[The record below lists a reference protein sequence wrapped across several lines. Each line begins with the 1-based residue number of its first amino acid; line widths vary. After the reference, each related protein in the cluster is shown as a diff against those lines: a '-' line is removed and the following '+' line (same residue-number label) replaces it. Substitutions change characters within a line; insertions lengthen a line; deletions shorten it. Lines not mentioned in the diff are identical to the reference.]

1 MIAGN
6 PGGGKAESKN
16 ACGLCADPLQCRP
29 MWYSLIKPI
38 LFRIDPEWIH
48 HRVLSVL
55 AWCSRSPAILDTM
68 QAACTFSDPT
78 LAVRC
83 FGLDFPHPILLA
95 AGLDKNAVAIP
106 AWAAL
111 GFAGVEIGSITALAQ
126 PGNPVPRL
134 FRLPADRALINRMGF
149 NNDGAEQVAARL
161 AALFE
166 QRGRPSIPLGINL
179 GKSKVTPLEQ
189 APEDYQRSMSLL
201 WPFADYFVINVS
213 SPNTPGLRQLQERD
227 KLEQLLDVVQTYG
240 LKRAAPGHSKP
251 LLLKIAPD
259 LTSEQVDELADLA
272 LARGLEGLIATNTT
286 LSREGL
292 KTPLEQ
298 AGGLSGQPL
307 KKRAREVLVQL
318 RARVGTRLPLV
329 SVGGIDS
336 GEEVLE
342 RLKAGASL
350 VQVYTG
356 FIYEGPAL
364 ISRSCRTLQAAVKQ
378 AGQPSLAALL
388 SQGGVI

>member
-6 PGGGKAESKN
+6 PGWGKAESKN
-16 ACGLCADPLQCRP
+16 ACRIGGDPLKCRA
-29 MWYSLIKPI
+29 MWYSLIKSV
-38 LFRIDPEWIH
+38 LFRMDPEWIH
-48 HRVLSVL
+48 HRVLTSL
-55 AWCSRSPAILDTM
+55 AWCSRRPVLLDMLHTR
-68 QAACTFSDPT
+68 CGVSDPT
-78 LAVRC
+78 LSIRC
-83 FGLDFPHPILLA
+83 FGLNFPHPILLA
-95 AGLDKNAVAIP
+95 AGLDKNAVALP

-111 GFAGVEIGSITALAQ
+111 GFAGVEIGSVTALAQ
-126 PGNPVPRL
+126 PGNPLPRL

-161 AALFE
+161 EALFE
-166 QRGRPSIPLGINL
+166 RRGRPRIPLGINL
-179 GKSKVTPLEQ
+179 GKSKLTPLEE
-189 APEDYQRSMSLL
+189 APEDYRRSMSLL

-227 KLEQLLDVVQTYG
+227 KLEALLEVVQTYG
-240 LKRAAPGHSKP
+240 LQRAAPGKSKP

-272 LARGLEGLIATNTT
+272 LARGLDGLIATNTT
-286 LSREGL
+286 LSRVGL
-292 KTPLEQ
+292 KTSLEQ
-298 AGGLSGQPL
+298 AGGLSGAPL
-307 KKRAREVLVQL
+307 KQRAREVLQQL

-336 GEEVLE
+336 GDEVLL
-342 RLKAGASL
+342 RLRAGASL

-364 ISRSCRTLQAAVKQ
+364 ISRSCKTLREAVRQ

-388 SQGGVI
+388 ASERQS